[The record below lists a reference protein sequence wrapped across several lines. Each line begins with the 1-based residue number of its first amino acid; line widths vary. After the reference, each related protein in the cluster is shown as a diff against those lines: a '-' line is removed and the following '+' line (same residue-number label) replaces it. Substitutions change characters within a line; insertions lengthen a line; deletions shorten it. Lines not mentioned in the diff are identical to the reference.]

1 MQMLYI
7 VILWMGLVGPLS
19 YFAVAVSAFCKKVG
33 KLDLQY
39 GCVVFLAVL
48 TKRC

>member
-19 YFAVAVSAFCKKVG
+19 YFAVAVSAFCKRSASLICSMDVWSFW
-33 KLDLQY
+33 Q
-39 GCVVFLAVL
+39 C
-48 TKRC
+48 